1 MQLFRLDPH
10 ISNARTIDK
19 NSRTEIWYSSHSGMN
34 APKNYFVLYTHPK
47 PALLASVTKC
57 RDEGVCVILDTNR
70 ALPLKLYKNICQALR
85 SARASKLSLVW
96 WYGLD
101 KPMVWFV
108 KRLKKVRP
116 GGTTL
121 QAKFSNPIRDCNSK
135 SVTDHLFWRL
145 ANCCFKRINL
155 SWGNLISNSTV
166 SNSKPK
172 KSGLWKGRLFSKHW

>member
-19 NSRTEIWYSSHSGMN
+19 NSRTEIWYSSRSGVN
-34 APKNYFVLYTHPK
+34 APKNYFVLYTYPK

-70 ALPLKLYKNICQALR
+70 ALPLKLYKNICQVLR

-108 KRLKKVRP
+108 KR
-116 GGTTL
+116 
-121 QAKFSNPIRDCNSK
+121 PIRDCNSK